1 MDMAVAVDPNVSD
14 QDVFLDALDPDEMQD
29 LWKLSEKEIL
39 EIAGEI
45 GGEWKSLGIHLGYTS
60 AKLNHLEDV
69 YPRDPQWRN
78 VMMIGEWCSVITSLH
93 LNVKQYLAKFLSEA
107 GQANIADS
115 LSTDYNIVVP
125 SSVAEI
131 KKHVK
136 HISFDRPI
144 PKVMGLFDMTE
155 IVKRLGR
162 PNQIRFEMH
171 FYGCQQEAIQTKV
184 TEWRQNSDNS
194 VEVPDDEDVWSFDD
208 MQLALHET
216 KMGNK
221 TAALSKLLRDLSL
234 ESYYPDKIMI
244 SDIQEIKS
252 MNQELDENNLP
263 WFLLNK
269 IMMLNYNAREEDLNM
284 LFEKSRNED
293 EDFEPDSDD
302 GLFDDTTI
310 NSINPSDLF
319 YVTFL
324 CCHPF
329 LKQDIISKLFACKL
343 AIPFI
348 YHDFDKLVLSQWV
361 LRKVLIDKRT
371 DDKITQLDALHH
383 EVKIVSFLRFGPLSI
398 SKSKIINE
406 ILHDQCHPTFF
417 NRDCHFGTTS
427 GLAAD
432 GIVEASWYV
441 PSGRKND
448 IFDDV
453 VMVLNLRG
461 DSSFYRKE
469 TEIIRNLSHVI
480 VVHSD
485 IEQLTSEQVKKSLL
499 ALHCNNL
506 PVIYALEASS
516 DIGKSPA
523 EIWRSYKSSMN
534 MFKTQIK
541 VFNLK
546 TSKQT
551 KSSSDITKEMRKL
564 LVDSLSDRKA
574 TKLINKTRK
583 LQFIDENQ
591 MTECTE
597 SKRIALTLMHEI
609 SGLEP
614 TMKET
619 ILPLQGQLWA
629 SWCSDLKKRHK
640 SKSDVEKEQ
649 LESRMDLLR
658 AEQISKLEQHHN
670 KFMALFIRCL
680 GLESIQNVDQ
690 TIFFLN
696 WIKIYLDD
704 KCRLNV
710 PQLVLKYQQGC
721 VALRNAVEKNNYKL
735 FENLRLALDNAE
747 HDLVEASFG
756 LEHLVRELGQ
766 IYEAVMSRSAY
777 VSSSVQKFPE
787 LVSKLIQHGY
797 PLEIMN
803 GDTATVPLVWIEAVL
818 DRLQKDLGDKK
829 LLTISVLGI
838 QSSGKSTLLNA
849 MFGLQFAVSAGR
861 CTKGVFA
868 QLVKVQE
875 GILPYDYVLVIDT
888 EGLRA
893 PELGDTKHSHDNEL
907 ATFVLGLG
915 NITVINIKGENTQ
928 EIEDVLQIAVHAF
941 LRLKMANDN
950 LKMQQTCIFVH
961 QNVSAVDASA
971 KMIHARQKMMEK
983 LDKLTREAA
992 KHEGIADVNSFNQVI
1007 EVNPETHMWY
1017 FSDLWKGDPPMAPI
1031 NVGYSR
1037 NVQEVKHQILFDFP
1051 LKRKTFLTISQMT
1064 TQMRDLWYG
1073 ILSDNF
1079 VFSFRNSLEVK
1090 AYHTM
1095 EETFNKLNWSIERKV
1110 RGFVQKTVNVQII
1123 RCIDDKM
1130 LEEKT
1135 IELLKTLNTFLQ
1147 TQLEEKT
1154 NQWNSF
1160 IDNCPLRD
1168 IMEQWRQNRILY
1180 LTENVIDLKRNGEK
1194 NIRKMKTQQAT
1205 NLVRINKRTKHELE
1219 LRDKAEA
1226 LANQFQGK
1234 SLPEAELEKKF
1245 NSTWAKWVSGIE
1257 HDNISE
1263 KQSVKD
1269 EVEKIL
1275 FDLFEADGQ
1284 LIYNELKRLPKIVQS
1299 EKRNPEYSIS
1309 FTDLEDSHISVSKVW
1324 YEKIVVSAKPKKL
1337 QCKQHALNIINMILG
1352 NIHNFL
1358 ISVLSQ
1364 DSPFEKTHA
1373 KEVFMIIRESL
1384 HKHNSLID
1392 DHHSFTFT
1400 AALRVKLAV
1409 HVARSITDVFNYI
1422 DKRYEE
1428 NHNVMAQIEN
1438 YKTSTWLYF
1447 KDVYDKKNIEVKT
1460 ANMLARS
1467 VEDIVKREIQE
1478 ELPLKIVKTIVNE
1491 HFSSKHSLMLEV
1503 MKDLAL
1509 KDDFDSFYRYIQD
1522 AENFVLKWITSF
1534 TNDRLFK
1541 PVRKSGNKYIVI
1553 VQDLIEKHFI
1563 RINNCAELATK
1574 NMKSPS
1580 SNISRWINLFENSLA
1595 RNLPI
1600 PVRTFHQF
1608 VPKNQKG
1615 ASFQNLHKCFVGL
1628 LDGMKSNLLIEFQ
1641 NESRH
1646 FILWKEQHPCK
1657 TIFDKLWGCNERCPF
1672 CNEVCEKTTKNH
1684 LNVDENHTCIQHRP
1698 LGIRGA
1704 KTLSF
1709 KIISWES
1716 CNYQVN
1722 SDSRFLCS
1730 LVKGKCKIY
1739 GKCDGLG
1746 TTEVSH
1752 YFKDYKYLFPEWKIK
1767 HSAFMDSSSYWMWF
1781 VYTYRNELS
1790 LTYNYSIPV
1799 NVLKWG
1805 YITKEDAIRSLRQD

>member
-1 MDMAVAVDPNVSD
+1 
-14 QDVFLDALDPDEMQD
+14 
-29 LWKLSEKEIL
+29 
-39 EIAGEI
+39 
-45 GGEWKSLGIHLGYTS
+45 
-60 AKLNHLEDV
+60 
-69 YPRDPQWRN
+69 
-78 VMMIGEWCSVITSLH
+78 
-93 LNVKQYLAKFLSEA
+93 
-107 GQANIADS
+107 
-115 LSTDYNIVVP
+115 
-125 SSVAEI
+125 
-131 KKHVK
+131 
-136 HISFDRPI
+136 
-144 PKVMGLFDMTE
+144 
-155 IVKRLGR
+155 
-162 PNQIRFEMH
+162 
-171 FYGCQQEAIQTKV
+171 
-184 TEWRQNSDNS
+184 
-194 VEVPDDEDVWSFDD
+194 
-208 MQLALHET
+208 MQLALPET

-252 MNQELDENNLP
+252 MNQELEEKNLP

-269 IMMLNYNAREEDLNM
+269 IMMLNYNAREEDLNI

-329 LKQDIISKLFACKL
+329 LKQDIISKLFTCKL

-348 YHDFDKLVLSQWV
+348 YHDFDKLVLSHWV

-371 DDKITQLDALHH
+371 DEKITQLDALHH
-383 EVKIVSFLRFGPLSI
+383 NVKIVSFLRFGSLSL

-406 ILHDQCHPTFF
+406 ILHDHYHPTFF
-417 NRDCHFGTTS
+417 NKDCHFGTTS
-427 GLAAD
+427 RLAAD

-448 IFDDV
+448 IFDDII
-453 VMVLNLRG
+453 MVLNLRG

-480 VVHSD
+480 VVHSN
-485 IEQLTSEQVKKSLL
+485 IEQLTSDVVKKSLL
-499 ALHCNNL
+499 ALHCNNK

-516 DIGKSPA
+516 ERGKSPA
-523 EIWRSYKSSMN
+523 DIWRSFKSNLN
-534 MFKTQIK
+534 MFKSQIK

-564 LVDSLSDRKA
+564 IVDSLSDSKA

-583 LQFIDENQ
+583 LPFIDENQ
-591 MTECTE
+591 MNDCNE
-597 SKRIALTLMHEI
+597 SKRMAVTLMNEI
-609 SGLEP
+609 SSLEP
-614 TMKET
+614 IMKET
-619 ILPLQGQLWA
+619 ILPLQGQLLA
-629 SWCSDLKKRHK
+629 SWCTDLKKRHK

-658 AEQISKLEQHHN
+658 AEQVYKLEQHHH

-680 GLESIQNVDQ
+680 GLEAVQNVDQ
-690 TIFFLN
+690 TVFFLN
-696 WIKIYLDD
+696 WMKIYLDD

-710 PQLVLKYQQGC
+710 PQLVFRYQKSC
-721 VALRNAVEKNNYKL
+721 VALRNAVENNNYSI
-735 FENLRLALDNAE
+735 FETLRLALDNAE

-766 IYEAVMSRSAY
+766 IYEAVMSRAAY
-777 VSSSVQKFPE
+777 VNPSVQKFPE

-803 GDTATVPLVWIEAVL
+803 GDTATVPLIWIEAVL

-875 GILPYDYVLVIDT
+875 GILPYDYVLIIDT

-928 EIEDVLQIAVHAF
+928 EMEDVLQIAVHAF

-961 QNVSAVDASA
+961 QNVPAVDASA
-971 KMIHARQKMMEK
+971 KMIHSRQKMMEK

-1017 FSDLWKGDPPMAPI
+1017 FSDLWNGDPPMAPI
-1031 NVGYSR
+1031 NDGYSR
-1037 NVQEVKHQILFDFP
+1037 NVQEVKQQILFDFP
-1051 LKRKTFLTISQMT
+1051 QKKKTFLTISEMT
-1064 TQMRDLWYG
+1064 TQMKDLWYG

-1095 EETFNKLNWSIERKV
+1095 EETFNKLNWSIERKM
-1110 RGFVQKTVNVQII
+1110 RRFVQKTVNVQIV
-1123 RCIDDKM
+1123 RCTDDKM
-1130 LEEKT
+1130 LEEKST
-1135 IELLKTLNTFLQ
+1135 ELLRKLNTFLQ
-1147 TQLEEKT
+1147 MQSKEKID
-1154 NQWNSF
+1154 QWNTF
-1160 IDNCPLRD
+1160 IDNCPLCD

-1194 NIRKMKTQQAT
+1194 NIRKMKTQQAAD
-1205 NLVRINKRTKHELE
+1205 LVRINKRTKHESE
-1219 LRDKAEA
+1219 LREKAEA

-1234 SLPEAELEKKF
+1234 SLPEQELEKKF
-1245 NSTWAKWVSGIE
+1245 NCTWTKWISGIE
-1257 HDNISE
+1257 HDIISE
-1263 KQSVKD
+1263 KHSVKD

-1275 FDLFEADGQ
+1275 FELFEADGQ
-1284 LIYNELKRLPKIVQS
+1284 LIYNELKRLPKNVQS
-1299 EKRNPEYSIS
+1299 EKRMPDLSIS
-1309 FTDLEDSHISVSKVW
+1309 FVDLDDSHISVSKAW
-1324 YEKIVVSAKPKKL
+1324 YEKIARSVKKKKF

-1352 NIHNFL
+1352 KIDNFL
-1358 ISVLSQ
+1358 ISVIKQ
-1364 DSPFEKTHA
+1364 DSPFEKTHI
-1373 KEVFMIIRESL
+1373 KEVFMIIRKGIN
-1384 HKHNSLID
+1384 KHNSRID
-1392 DHHSFTFT
+1392 EHHSFTFT

-1409 HVARSITDVFNYI
+1409 HVARCVTVVFNII

-1447 KDVYDKKNIEVKT
+1447 KDVYENKKLEVKT
-1460 ANMLARS
+1460 ANILARA
-1467 VEDIVKREIQE
+1467 VECIVKQEIQE
-1478 ELPLKIVKTIVNE
+1478 ELPLKIVKTVVNE
-1491 HFSSKHSLMLEV
+1491 HFSSKHSLVLEV
-1503 MKDLAL
+1503 MRDLAI
-1509 KDDFDSFYRYIQD
+1509 KDDFDSYYRYIHD
-1522 AENFVLKWITSF
+1522 AENFVLKWITTF

-1541 PVRKSGNKYIVI
+1541 PFRKSNNKYITI
-1553 VQDLIEKHFI
+1553 VQELIEKHFT
-1563 RINNCAELATK
+1563 RIHNCAEWA
-1574 NMKSPS
+1574 KSKS
-1580 SNISRWINLFENSLA
+1580 ESSASNISTWINQFENSLA
-1595 RNLPI
+1595 EFFPI
-1600 PVRTFHQF
+1600 PVSTFHQF

-1615 ASFQNLHKCFVGL
+1615 ACFQNLYMYKCFVGL
-1628 LDGMKSNLLIEFQ
+1628 LDGMKSNLLLEFQ
-1641 NESRH
+1641 KESKRL
-1646 FILWKEQHPCK
+1646 ILWKGQHPCK

-1672 CNEVCEKTTKNH
+1672 CKEVCEKTTKNH
-1684 LNVDENHTCIQHRP
+1684 LEFDEKHTCIQHRP
-1698 LGIRGA
+1698 PGIKGT
-1704 KTLSF
+1704 KTVEAR
-1709 KIISWES
+1709 IISWEN
-1716 CNYQVN
+1716 CNYKVN
-1722 SDSRFLCS
+1722 SKAKFRCS
-1730 LVKGKCKIY
+1730 VVKQKCKKY

-1746 TTEVSH
+1746 TKEVSH
-1752 YFKDYKYLFPEWKIK
+1752 HFKDYKNLFPEWQIK
-1767 HSAFMDSSSYWMWF
+1767 HSAVMDSSPYWMWF

-1790 LTYNYSIPV
+1790 LTYDYIIPG

-1805 YITKEDAIRSLRQD
+1805 SITKEDAIKSLRQE